1 MSDSDAGLSSEA
13 IAALAKLIGLP
24 QDHDRFDAFS
34 DAAKKYTVDAAAL
47 RLAPV
52 DNSVAPLLTFHPPH
66 PEVSGPVVFD
76 VDSLPASSRPAEPID
91 LAFLSASELAA
102 LVRDRSVSPVE
113 LTELYLERLDTIGRE
128 LNCVVNLTPK
138 FAMAQARQAEAEA
151 VKGEFRS
158 AIHGIPWG
166 AKDLLATKAAPTTWG
181 ATPYSE
187 QVLDYDSAVVDR
199 LEKSG
204 AVLAAKLSMGSLA
217 YGANWFGGMTRNPW
231 DTDTASGGSSAGP
244 GAATAAGL
252 VGFSLGTETHGSIT
266 SPSHTCGVTG
276 LRPTFGRVSRYG
288 AMALAYSMDKIGPM
302 CRSAADCAAVFASI
316 AGQDDRDDVT
326 VDAPFAWPC
335 NRDVRSM
342 RIGIVKSEYD
352 AVEDPQ
358 ASVDR
363 DALVALKDLG
373 ATLGDVALPDCPPGL
388 LLTLWVEAAA
398 AFGDLART
406 PELDALYADS
416 SNWPH
421 IMRAART
428 VSAVDYVRAQQLR
441 RRLVH
446 DFTKTMRNWDVIV
459 CPGIGE
465 SSLTISNLTG
475 HPSLTLPAGFV
486 DGMPRGMTLIG
497 NYWDEARILAIGQ
510 AYQAVTDWHKRRPS
524 IDA

>member
-1 MSDSDAGLSSEA
+1 MSDSDAGLSSEV
-13 IAALAKLIGLP
+13 IAALAELIGLP

-34 DAAKKYTVDAAAL
+34 SMVTKYAADAATL
-47 RLAPV
+47 RSAPIE
-52 DNSVAPLLTFHPPH
+52 NSVTPLLTFHPPH
-66 PEVSGPVVFD
+66 PKISGPVVFD
-76 VDSLPASSRPAEPID
+76 VDSLPISSRSAESGD
-91 LAFLSASELAA
+91 LAFLSASELAT

-113 LTELYLERLDTIGRE
+113 LTELYLKRLDSIGLE
-128 LNCVVNLTPK
+128 LNCVVKLMPEA
-138 FAMAQARQAEAEA
+138 AMAQARQAESEA
-151 VKGEFRS
+151 MKGEFRS
-158 AIHGIPWG
+158 AIHGVPWG

-181 ATPYSE
+181 ATPYSD

-231 DTDTASGGSSAGP
+231 DTDTASSGSSAGP

-252 VGFSLGTETHGSIT
+252 VGFSIGTETHGSIT

-316 AGQDDRDDVT
+316 AGQDDRDDIT
-326 VDAPFAWPC
+326 VDAPFAWPDK
-335 NRDVRSM
+335 RDVKSM
-342 RIGIVKSEYD
+342 RIGVVKSEYD
-352 AVEDPQ
+352 GFGDPQ
-358 ASVDR
+358 GSVDR
-363 DALVALKDLG
+363 EALSALEDLG

-446 DFTKTMRNWDVIV
+446 DFTKTLGNWDAIV
-459 CPGIGE
+459 CPVIGK

-475 HPSLTLPAGFV
+475 HPALTVPAGFV

-497 NYWDEARILAIGQ
+497 NYWDEAGILAIGQ
-510 AYQAVTDWHKRRPS
+510 AFQAATDWHKRRPS
-524 IDA
+524 IDV

>member
-34 DAAKKYTVDAAAL
+34 DAAKKCTVDAAAL

-113 LTELYLERLDTIGRE
+113 LTELYLERLDTVGRE

-158 AIHGIPWG
+158 AIHGVPWG

-181 ATPYSE
+181 ATPYSD

-204 AVLAAKLSMGSLA
+204 AVLVAKLSMGSLA

-358 ASVDR
+358 ASVDQ

-388 LLTLWVEAAA
+388 LLTLWVEAAT

-510 AYQAVTDWHKRRPS
+510 AYQVVTDWHKRRPS